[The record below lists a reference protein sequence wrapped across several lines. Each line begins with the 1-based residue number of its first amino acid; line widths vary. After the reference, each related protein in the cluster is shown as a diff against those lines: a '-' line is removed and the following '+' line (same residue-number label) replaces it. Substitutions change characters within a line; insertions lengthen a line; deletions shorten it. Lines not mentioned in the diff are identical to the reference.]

1 MGATLSVRYWHGG
14 AATDEAIEAFTE
26 GDCWILAIT
35 LSRMADLP
43 VYLVDHGAH
52 WVVQISKDFYL
63 DIEGIATRGQ
73 LLRRWQATSLRKVD
87 DATLNS
93 ALYDW
98 QHCTP
103 QFERSQERS
112 RDIARR
118 LLDKYGVW
126 HG

>member
-1 MGATLSVRYWHGG
+1 MSVRYWHAG
-14 AATDEAIEAFTE
+14 AATEAAIEAFTC

-43 VYLVDHGAH
+43 IYLVDGGDH
-52 WVVQISKDFYL
+52 WVVRISKDYWL

-73 LLRRWQATSLRKVD
+73 LLRRWNAKSLRHVD
-87 DATLNS
+87 AELEAT
-93 ALYDW
+93 ATHDW
-98 QHCTP
+98 QYAAP
-103 QFERSQERS
+103 AFERSQERS
-112 RDIARR
+112 RDLARR